1 MFDPSAKILTAHAS
15 NHANE
20 ILDLYFYDKQT
31 QMVSISADRIIIL
44 WDSLK
49 LEPIQTIRDQMPQ
62 ARSFSS
68 TTFNAQKGM
77 LLTACIHV
85 KLWKAKVDPQVEF
98 QAIQRKAITSNAL
111 KGQVTRL

>member
-1 MFDPSAKILTAHAS
+1 
-15 NHANE
+15 
-20 ILDLYFYDKQT
+20 
-31 QMVSISADRIIIL
+31 MVSISADRIIIL

-85 KLWKAKVDPQVEF
+85 KLWKAKVDPQVKF